1 MVLGA
6 ALRKKR
12 SSQQT
17 KLVEAF
23 SQPNVRE
30 CTHPKEKAG
39 GDRRGNTLG
48 QSRSGA
54 IGRERWKCQHR
65 SDGGRLWGRS
75 KRAAAFSAP
84 CPGAVGGHH
93 GWRCDLV

>member
-17 KLVEAF
+17 KLVAAF
-23 SQPNVRE
+23 SQPNVTE

-39 GDRRGNTLG
+39 GIGGGILLG
-48 QSRSGA
+48 KAEVEQ
-54 IGRERWKCQHR
+54 
-65 SDGGRLWGRS
+65 
-75 KRAAAFSAP
+75 
-84 CPGAVGGHH
+84 
-93 GWRCDLV
+93 